1 MNTAAPFASQT
12 TGRLRIDTFF
22 DEATSTFSHLVI
34 DLDSRQA
41 AIVDSVLDFDP
52 KSGRTGTQGAERIA
66 AQVEALGLTVQWL
79 LETHVHAD
87 HLSAAPWLQARLGGT
102 IAIGAM
108 ITTVQKTFG
117 TLFNAGDDFARDGRQ
132 FGRLFADGDTF
143 AIGGL
148 RATALHT
155 PGHTPACLTYV
166 VETPDDPQVAPA
178 AFVGDTL
185 FMPDYG
191 TARCDF
197 PGGDAATLYRSVRRV
212 LDLPGDTRLF
222 MCHDYRPGGRAL
234 AHVTTVAE
242 QRAANVHVHDGIAE
256 DTFVAMRRAR
266 DATLDMPVL
275 MLPSVQ
281 VNMRAGHLP
290 PPESNG
296 VRYLKIPLDRL

>member
-1 MNTAAPFASQT
+1 MNTATATAT
-12 TGRLRIDTFF
+12 RLQIESFF
-22 DEATSTFSHLVI
+22 DEASSTFSHLV
-34 DLDSRQA
+34 LDRATGQCA
-41 AIVDSVLDFDP
+41 LVDSVLDYDP
-52 KSGRTGTQGAERIA
+52 KSGRTRTTGAERLVA
-66 AQVEALGLTVQWL
+66 RVRALGAQVQWL

-87 HLSAAPWLQARLGGT
+87 HLSAAPWLKAQLGGR
-102 IAIGAM
+102 IAIGAQ

-117 TLFNAGDDFARDGRQ
+117 TLFNAEPGFARDGSQ
-132 FGRLFADGDTF
+132 FDHLLRDGEPF

-155 PGHTPACLTYV
+155 PGHTPACMTYL
-166 VETPDDPQVAPA
+166 VEDGEEHA

-197 PGGDAATLYRSVRRV
+197 PGGDAATLFRSIRRV
-212 LDLPGDTRLF
+212 LALPDDTRLYL
-222 MCHDYRPGGRAL
+222 CHDYRPGGRPL
-234 AHVTTVAE
+234 AHVSTVAE

-256 DTFVAMRRAR
+256 ADFVAMRRAR

-275 MLPSVQ
+275 ILPSVQ

-290 PPESNG
+290 PPEDNG
-296 VRYLKIPLDRL
+296 VSYLKIPLNML